1 VADSPRRCFV
11 PPLASLGARSPTEL
25 RHPRSTSLD
34 SMPTVEAV
42 RLFLA
47 EDSALPAKIASS
59 SAQIAQLVDV
69 IASSLRGGA

>member
-1 VADSPRRCFV
+1 
-11 PPLASLGARSPTEL
+11 
-25 RHPRSTSLD
+25 
-34 SMPTVEAV
+34 MPTVEAV